1 MNNDRLINEITELL
15 DKANKFDEI
24 RDMLG
29 TSANLTI
36 DKVKSLKDDRVEDL
50 GFDPIKL
57 KDKFDALKVYYED
70 LVNDV
75 TCAASNGLSYMS
87 DAKCEIQDMEDK
99 YIEEDYTEEIN
110 EVLDTL

>member
-75 TCAASNGLSYMS
+75 TSAASNGLSYMS